1 MREAAIVR
9 LTFRELSYL
18 PWLALGGAALTLGV
32 LASAVPVTVVGS
44 EALRGSTATGDATG
58 WALSGMFPAALWGG
72 IVASGPASVVHLL
85 SRPISRTRIIAARL
99 LVVTVILAVCG
110 LLVGLAGRSL
120 AIHDMVP
127 LSVAEQAVML
137 CYAITSG
144 AVARCLRPDEPFAV
158 GIGVL
163 LLGLSSASV
172 SLATSFVGVSVGR
185 SLHALGWAALPI
197 CALVVVT
204 ATVPLVRHWARF
216 VPLGGR
222 WVLAQC
228 AAAYVGVLALHSLL
242 LWYPIAIAA
251 TLPHAASP
259 AAVLGRAPDGRL
271 WLATGEPPLW
281 TADSKPFTR
290 VARQATRIDG
300 LVLRDER
307 GQTRVTGWFGGAD
320 WLGLGQPG
328 EVVELRASPD
338 GRVVAVITESHD
350 TAHVELYDTGGL
362 RARHSRPRAQRTG
375 QRLQWSADGRSLIDV
390 VVTPRAL
397 DVLLLRLEDATTTAS
412 HTIVAGERGAL
423 LGFRGSRPWL
433 RRDGEAIALDAS
445 GRITATVPLTLPMA
459 RLAPA
464 GGHLAS
470 YDPEGS
476 VVELSRLHPPSQPSQ
491 RLELP
496 SGTTKVRGLVWLDAD
511 HVAVLI
517 GLPTGE
523 HQSRMLV
530 FHVAG
535 HAVADVPSHAYHL
548 DELYGP
554 PSGPWIRRD
563 ATELAA
569 IDRSGHPLWR
579 HDIPTITDD
588 MVPTPVVYDRNGVR
602 YVDHRGVV
610 REQAYPWWGG

>member
-9 LTFRELSYL
+9 LTLRELSYL
-18 PWLALGGAALTLGV
+18 PWLALGGAALTVGA
-32 LASAVPVTVVGS
+32 LACVVPVTTVGS
-44 EALRGSTATGDATG
+44 VALRGSTFAGDAAG
-58 WALSGMFPAALWGG
+58 WGLSGMFPAALWGG
-72 IVASGPASVVHLL
+72 IAASGPSNVVHLL

-99 LVVTVILAVCG
+99 LVVAVMLAACG
-110 LLVGLAGRSL
+110 ALVGVVGRSL
-120 AIHDMVP
+120 ALHDIVP

-137 CYAITSG
+137 CYALASG
-144 AVARCLRPDEPFAV
+144 AVARCLRADEPFAV

-172 SLATSFVGVSVGR
+172 SLAASFVGVGVGR
-185 SLHALGWAALPI
+185 SFHALGWAALPI
-197 CALVVVT
+197 GALVLVT
-204 ATVPLVRHWARF
+204 ATIPLVRHWARF

-222 WVLAQC
+222 WVVAQC

-242 LWYPIAIAA
+242 LWYPIAVAA

-281 TADSKPFTR
+281 PEDPQPFMR
-290 VARQATRIDG
+290 VARQGTRIDG
-300 LVLRDER
+300 LVLHDAH
-307 GQTRVTGWFGGAD
+307 GQTRVTGWFGGAS

-328 EVVELRASPD
+328 EVVELCASPD
-338 GRVVAVITESHD
+338 GGVVAVITEMHD
-350 TAHVELYDTGGL
+350 TAHVELYDAAGL
-362 RARHSRPRAQRTG
+362 RARHSRPRAHRTG
-375 QRLQWSADGRSLIDV
+375 QRLRWSADGRSLVDV
-390 VVTPRAL
+390 VVTPQAL
-397 DVLLLRLEDATTTAS
+397 DVLLVRLEAATTTAS
-412 HTIVAGERGAL
+412 HAVVPGERGEL
-423 LGFRGSRPWL
+423 LGFHGARPWL
-433 RRDGEAIALDAS
+433 RRDGEAIALDAE
-445 GRITATVPLTLPMA
+445 GHITATVPLTLPMA

-476 VVELSRLHPPSQPSQ
+476 VVELSRLHQPTQPSQ

-496 SGTTKVRGLVWLDAD
+496 AGTTTVRGLVWLDAD
-511 HVAVLI
+511 HVAVLV
-517 GLPTGE
+517 GLPTQE

-548 DELYGP
+548 DALYGP

-569 IDRSGHPLWR
+569 IDRGGHPLWR